1 MPARPFGCS
10 TFPSLDLG
18 TPESRGFLAFLAMA
32 ERERTHRQAH
42 TRGPSAGIAR
52 GVRMGR
58 KPKLTKHQRQQALK
72 RLAAGDETTRE
83 IARDYAVHHSTIAR
97 LR

>member
-1 MPARPFGCS
+1 
-10 TFPSLDLG
+10 
-18 TPESRGFLAFLAMA
+18 
-32 ERERTHRQAH
+32 
-42 TRGPSAGIAR
+42 
-52 GVRMGR
+52 MGR
-58 KPKLTKHQRQQALK
+58 KPKLAAHQRQQAAK